1 VEQQVLTPVTLVL
14 GASKHKVSKELSD
27 GTVLKAKRNKRLF
40 CKSVR
45 SAETMIDPFESKAV
59 LLDLGSPMVGSTRVH
74 WRTRGWSA
82 TLRARDQV
90 D

>member
-1 VEQQVLTPVTLVL
+1 MI
-14 GASKHKVSKELSD
+14 
-27 GTVLKAKRNKRLF
+27 VLKAKRNKRLF

-45 SAETMIDPFESKAV
+45 SVETTRDPFESKAV
-59 LLDLGSPMVGSTRVH
+59 LLDLGSPMVDSTRVY
-74 WRTRGWSA
+74 WRTRCWSA